1 MNLCFNLTNLV
12 VFGLHLMANPHPG
25 DRASGKYRMNQPV
38 SLFVSPGETELNRRY
53 GHICATVTSISIGLG
68 EIPLATLDA

>member
-12 VFGLHLMANPHPG
+12 VFGVHLTANPHPG
-25 DRASGKYRMNQPV
+25 DRAGGKYRMNQKV
-38 SLFVSPGETELNRRY
+38 SVFVSPGQTELNRRY
-53 GHICATVTSISIGLG
+53 IHICATGTSISIGLG